1 MYTKLEKSILHTL
14 VYFDFESFPLTKE
27 EVFYYLWKSPTTNF
41 AQVEFA
47 LNGLITRRLIE
58 ENWGYFY
65 LAGRKKI
72 VEERRERL
80 VSSELLLAKARFA
93 VKLVSWVPFLK
104 SIFICNS
111 IASETATHTS
121 DIDFFII
128 ASPGR
133 IWTVRFITNI
143 VLFCAGIRRHGNI
156 ISKRICLSFYI
167 SVDSLNLASQ
177 RIEDDDVHFIYWLE
191 QMIPLYDPKNIHAI
205 FRQHNLWVKKFLPN
219 SLPLLNEQNYV
230 DNVEQK
236 KSIKL
241 VQNFLEFCLSG
252 SIGNF
257 LEKFLRKMQLLK
269 MKSSSRQIIPE
280 PDRGVYISDQIIK
293 LHEKDRRRSYLT
305 AWSEKI
311 KEYDV

>member
-1 MYTKLEKSILHTL
+1 MYTELEKSILQTL

-27 EVFYYLWKSPTTNF
+27 EVFYYLWKSPSTNLT
-41 AQVEFA
+41 QVESA
-47 LNGLITRRLIE
+47 LNNLLTQRLIE
-58 ENWGYFY
+58 ECWGYFF

-93 VKLVSWVPFLK
+93 VKLVNWVPFLK

-121 DIDFFII
+121 DIDFFTI

-143 VLFCAGIRRHGNI
+143 VLFCAGIRRHGNKI
-156 ISKRICLSFYI
+156 AKRICLSFYI
-167 SVDSLNLASQ
+167 SLDSLDLASQ
-177 RIEDDDVHFIYWLE
+177 RIEDDDIHFIYWLE
-191 QMIPLYDPKNIHAI
+191 QMIPLYDPKDIYSTFKQSNS
-205 FRQHNLWVKKFLPN
+205 WVNKFLPN

-236 KSIKL
+236 KIKKL
-241 VQNFLEFCLSG
+241 AQSFLEFCLSG
-252 SIGNF
+252 HIGNF
-257 LEKFLRKMQLLK
+257 LEKFLRKIQLLK
-269 MKSSSRQIIPE
+269 MKSSAKQIVPE
-280 PDRGVYISDQIIK
+280 ADRGVYISDQIIK
-293 LHEKDRRRSYLT
+293 LHEKDRRRSYLN
-305 AWSEKI
+305 AWLEKI
-311 KEYDV
+311 KKYDF